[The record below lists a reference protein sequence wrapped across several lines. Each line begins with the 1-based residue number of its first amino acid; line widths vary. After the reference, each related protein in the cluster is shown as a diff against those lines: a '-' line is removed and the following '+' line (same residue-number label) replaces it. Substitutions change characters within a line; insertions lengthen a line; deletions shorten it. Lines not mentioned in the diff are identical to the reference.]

1 MSITVRDNSIVID
14 KVKLVTGTSHDEKT
28 SEDCTSYNKYN
39 RTHSS
44 SIYDIVISKT
54 NRNLARLVALEP
66 MTIRCHMRSG
76 ACVCNPIIR
85 CCVGW
90 GGKRTCH
97 SSKVHLSVWKLGVRK
112 KGFDRIEA
120 SSSAGGAI

>member
-1 MSITVRDNSIVID
+1 MENVGQFYLAKHTFIFYR
-14 KVKLVTGTSHDEKT
+14 
-28 SEDCTSYNKYN
+28 CKYN

-54 NRNLARLVALEP
+54 DRNLARLVALEP
-66 MTIRCHMRSG
+66 VTIWRHMRSG
-76 ACVCNPIIR
+76 TCVCNPIIG

-90 GGKRTCH
+90 GGKRTCR
-97 SSKVHLSVWKLGVRK
+97 SSKIHLSVWKLGESK